1 MNTDQTCF
9 AKGTEFGFNGLLKD
23 ERFDAVARSAVG
35 LELNPVWNVGS
46 DGSTEI
52 EICATDEA
60 EGWSVYL
67 RLASGEA
74 RILHDAPDLR
84 EAGRA
89 LVAAG
94 AAANLPVD
102 LRAWDFRCAGE
113 TVRALPEALRLQLS
127 RAVAFPD
134 REAHAVFALAAR
146 IELALHAAAAGS
158 ACAADR

>member
-1 MNTDQTCF
+1 MNTHF
-9 AKGTEFGFNGLLKD
+9 ACLKQGLEFSFNGLLAN
-23 ERFDAVARSAVG
+23 EAFGVVACHATG
-35 LELNPVWNVGS
+35 LELSPVRNVGICA
-46 DGSTEI
+46 GTEL

-74 RILHDAPDLR
+74 RILHDASTRR

-94 AAANLPVD
+94 GASGLPVE
-102 LRAWDFRCAGE
+102 LLAWDFRCAVE
-113 TVRALPEALRLQLS
+113 DVRALPGALRAEL
-127 RAVAFPD
+127 RRTVAFPG

-146 IELALHAAAAGS
+146 IDLVLHAAAL
-158 ACAADR
+158 